1 MSQIKLLH
9 SGGNGVILAAP
20 TNNPTSDVTFK
31 LPQADG
37 TSGQVLT
44 TNASGQL
51 AFATVTG
58 FTPEAD
64 GYRLT
69 TDFSGSA
76 NPISSNW
83 ERNDS
88 TWEGTGYLGS
98 SLITQSSGIWTFA
111 KTGWYYFYL
120 QHDAQIGGGN
130 SDGFNQFIASI
141 STDSGSN
148 YTNFCEND
156 GWFGDNVSTKY
167 MVKSSSA
174 LIKVANASTYRIKIE
189 QAAGSSAT
197 TTKGSSTKLRTGF
210 ILLRIGDA

>member
-9 SGGNGVILAAP
+9 SGGNGVILSAP
-20 TNNPTSDVTFK
+20 TSNPSSDVTFK

>member
-1 MSQIKLLH
+1 MSEIKLLH

-20 TNNPTSDVTFK
+20 TNNPASDVTFK